1 MYLAL
6 VRVNMIVYASEAFWN
21 LGVDRCACPRGDLA
35 VEEPLELRSVWV
47 VAHIG
52 AEGRCELEKAVWV
65 RSGVP
70 GEVLG
75 LRWCDEGSVS

>member
-1 MYLAL
+1 MRMK
-6 VRVNMIVYASEAFWN
+6 VIIYAPEAFRD
-21 LGVDRCACPRGDLA
+21 LGVDARACPRRDPA

>member
-1 MYLAL
+1 MFLAL
-6 VRVNMIVYASEAFWN
+6 VRVNVIIYASEAFWD
-21 LGVDRCACPRGDLA
+21 LGVDACARPRRDLA
-35 VEEPLELRSVWV
+35 VEKPLELRSKFR

-65 RSGVP
+65 CSGVP